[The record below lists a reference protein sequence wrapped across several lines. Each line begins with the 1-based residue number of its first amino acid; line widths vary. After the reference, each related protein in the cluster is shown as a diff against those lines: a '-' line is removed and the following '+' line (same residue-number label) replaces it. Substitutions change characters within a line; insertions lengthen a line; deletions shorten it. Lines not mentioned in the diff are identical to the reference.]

1 MSANFTI
8 VIPTYN
14 RPAHVERCI
23 AFFEDS
29 SAKCHIIIADGSR
42 KEIAD
47 TLKTAV
53 RRASSKIKIQH
64 FSEPDSP
71 MHWRIFEGMRK
82 ADTRYVAVQ
91 ADDDF
96 IFPNAASKACEVLDR
111 NPEFIACQGPMLFV
125 THPISTPGH
134 RNLYPHFPI
143 SGETALER
151 VKSHVQYYSPT
162 IFSVTRREP
171 AIRAYAHDGD
181 SAFPAI
187 DELTATLLIAAQGK
201 SCEIDEIY
209 GIREQNPSQG
219 GYHDSG
225 WADILCHPT
234 FSDRFSRMAQQ
245 VKDEIIKIDGLDRK
259 TESSLALEV
268 KKSAILSIR
277 SWFNGYD
284 TPAELVNRIR
294 LRQDKLVHR
303 RYDDFMASAEQDLDG
318 VGQDMRAVLNLF

>member
-1 MSANFTI
+1 MSANFSI

-29 SAKCHIIIADGSR
+29 AAKCHIIIADGSR

-47 TLKTAV
+47 TISTAV
-53 RRASSKIKIQH
+53 RRASSKIKIRH

-71 MHWRIFEGMRK
+71 MHWRIAEGMRK

-96 IFPNAASKACEVLDR
+96 IFPSAAHRACEVLDR
-111 NPEFIACQGPMLFV
+111 HPEFIACQGPMLFL

-143 SGETALER
+143 REETALER
-151 VKSHVQYYSPT
+151 VKSHVQNYSPT
-162 IFSVTRREP
+162 IFSVTRREE
-171 AIRAYAHDGD
+171 AIRAYGHGFD
-181 SAFPAI
+181 SVFPAI

-201 SCEIDEIY
+201 NCEIEEIY

-234 FSDRFSRMAQQ
+234 FSERFSEMARQ
-245 VKDEIIKIDGLDRK
+245 VAAMIIEIDGLGP
-259 TESSLALEV
+259 EAEASLAVEV

-284 TPAELVNRIR
+284 APAEWLNQIR
-294 LRQDKLVHR
+294 ARQDQLVHR
-303 RYDDFMASAEQDLDG
+303 RYDEFTGSVEKDLDD
-318 VGQDMRAVLNLF
+318 VGQDMRAVLNLL